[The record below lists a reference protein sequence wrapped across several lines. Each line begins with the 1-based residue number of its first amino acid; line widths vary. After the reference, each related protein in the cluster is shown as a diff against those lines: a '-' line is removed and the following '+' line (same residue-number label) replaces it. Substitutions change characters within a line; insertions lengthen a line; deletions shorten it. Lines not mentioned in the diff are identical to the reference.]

1 LHFTHGSA
9 TTYAMTGSSH
19 NRRLLASAD
28 ARFRFTSL
36 CLAMVFACR
45 GDNPPQPGAEQS
57 PTGAGSGTGYTS
69 DIEKLCD
76 VVVRAG
82 VSDVDPNDRTYVVAT
97 WLASNLQTQEA
108 RKFLARIQP
117 LVGDAKATA
126 LETEARRVGL
136 TGCALA
142 AEWRKPPAP

>member
-1 LHFTHGSA
+1 
-9 TTYAMTGSSH
+9 MTGSRH

-36 CLAMVFACR
+36 CLVIVFACR
-45 GDNPPQPGAEQS
+45 GDNPPQPAAEPP
-57 PTGAGSGTGYTS
+57 PTGAGSATVYAS

-82 VSDVDPNDRTYVVAT
+82 VADVDPNDRTYLVAT

-117 LVGDAKATA
+117 LEGEAKATA
-126 LETEARRVGL
+126 LETEAKRVGL

-142 AEWRKPPAP
+142 AEWREPPAP